1 MTEIEARSVG
11 YLTNLAGRL
20 LARALARRL
29 DGIGLSIG
37 HMPVLAALS
46 EGAAMTQKDLAA
58 QAVVEQPTMAATLSR
73 MERDGLIR
81 RIPNPDD
88 ARSTLVS
95 LTPAAVSKMKDLNA
109 AILEVNAI
117 ATSTMSKLERA
128 EYRRLIGKIIAAL
141 EQASSA
147 GND

>member
-1 MTEIEARSVG
+1 MTDIENRSVG

-20 LARALARRL
+20 LARALSRRL

-73 MERDGLIR
+73 MERDGLIER
-81 RIPNPDD
+81 TPNPED
-88 ARSTLVS
+88 ARSALIS
-95 LTPAAVSKMKDLNA
+95 LTPAASAKMKQLNA
-109 AILEVNAI
+109 AIAEVNGA
-117 ATSTMSKLERA
+117 ATAGMTKAERA
-128 EYRRLIGKIIAAL
+128 DYRRLIGKIITAL
-141 EQASSA
+141 E
-147 GND
+147 GDG

>member
-20 LARALARRL
+20 LARALSRRL
-29 DGIGLSIG
+29 DGIGLSIA

-58 QAVVEQPTMAATLSR
+58 HSA
-73 MERDGLIR
+73 
-81 RIPNPDD
+81 
-88 ARSTLVS
+88 LVS
-95 LTPAAVSKMKDLNA
+95 LTPAAASKMKQLNA
-109 AILEVNAI
+109 AIAEVNAA
-117 ATSTMSKLERA
+117 ATAAMTKAERA

-141 EQASSA
+141 DATDA
-147 GND
+147 ARD

>member
-20 LARALARRL
+20 LARALSRRL
-29 DGIGLSIG
+29 DGIGLSIA

-73 MERDGLIR
+73 MERDGLIQ
-81 RIPNPDD
+81 RIPNPED
-88 ARSTLVS
+88 ARSALVS
-95 LTPAAVSKMKDLNA
+95 LTPAAASKMKQLNA
-109 AILEVNAI
+109 AIADVNAA
-117 ATSTMSKLERA
+117 ATAAMTKAERA

-141 EQASSA
+141 DATDA
-147 GND
+147 ARD

>member
-20 LARALARRL
+20 LARALSRRL
-29 DGIGLSIG
+29 EGIGLSIA

-73 MERDGLIR
+73 MERDGLIQR
-81 RIPNPDD
+81 TPNPED
-88 ARSTLVS
+88 ARSALIS
-95 LTPAAVSKMKDLNA
+95 LTPAAVAKMKQLNA
-109 AILEVNAI
+109 AVADINGA
-117 ATSTMSKLERA
+117 ATARMTQAERV
-128 EYRRLIGKIIAAL
+128 EYRRLIGKIIASL
-141 EQASSA
+141 EAS
-147 GND
+147 N